1 MPFGPTS
8 ASVIGSGLLHAWVR
22 TPDGT
27 MHDFEAIM
35 SGSADP
41 EMDSTEIPGDDEMK
55 ATFNSNQRL
64 TGSANANA
72 VSFDAYEALTGNP
85 VTDVAA
91 VTGTGAHPAYKHM
104 PGGTVSENNPPF
116 VELGFVTAGKDN
128 LGNEV
133 HYVRVLHK
141 VQAKPARTPQEN
153 NSALSFE
160 FDYTAYPTATDIEG
174 GALASRRIDTKYV
187 VAGPWNPASPIFD

>member
-41 EMDSTEIPGDDEMK
+41 EMDTTEIPGDDEMK

-64 TGSANANA
+64 SVSVSANAL
-72 VSFDAYEALTGNP
+72 SFDAYEAMTGNP

-104 PGGTVSENNPPF
+104 AGGTVAENNPPF

-141 VQAKPARTPQEN
+141 VQCMPARTPQEN
-153 NSALSFE
+153 NSVLSLE
-160 FDYTAYPTATDIEG
+160 FDATAYPTATDI
-174 GALASRRIDTKYV
+174 
-187 VAGPWNPASPIFD
+187 

>member
-1 MPFGPTS
+1 MFSAPLPVPGARPASGP
-8 ASVIGSGLLHAWVR
+8 
-22 TPDGT
+22 P
-27 MHDFEAIM
+27 
-35 SGSADP
+35 
-41 EMDSTEIPGDDEMK
+41 
-55 ATFNSNQRL
+55 
-64 TGSANANA
+64 
-72 VSFDAYEALTGNP
+72 
-85 VTDVAA
+85 
-91 VTGTGAHPAYKHM
+91 GAHLCFLPDVCNCGREPYA
-104 PGGTVSENNPPF
+104 
-116 VELGFVTAGKDN
+116 ELGFVTAGKDN